1 MDSGPPDHQ
10 LNTCFNDDSSD
21 GRRPRFNH
29 VFYDSPSNTWLRKEA
44 PIKIG
49 RAKKRENVGP
59 RCEIVAHLKHAIV
72 PSNRS
77 SSDQTVR
84 NFCGDFSY
92 KYLCSSF
99 VKQLLIES

>member
-1 MDSGPPDHQ
+1 MDSGPRDHQ

-72 PSNRS
+72 AVQPLFIRSNGPQFLWR
-77 SSDQTVR
+77 
-84 NFCGDFSY
+84 FF
-92 KYLCSSF
+92 L
-99 VKQLLIES
+99 